1 MAIFPIMD
9 AAPVLDSMQ
18 SLTLDLPPSCLQF
31 CRKYPSYFVI
41 GTYNLQ
47 REEGDAAEAELGPQ
61 KKPQSRNGSLLVF
74 NIGDGL
80 TPKL

>member
-1 MAIFPIMD
+1 MDTAPIV
-9 AAPVLDSMQ
+9 APKQ

-31 CRKYPSYFVI
+31 CREHPAYFVI

-47 REEGDAAEAELGPQ
+47 RGENAADEGPADEASSE

-74 NIGDGL
+74 HVDTEASKGL
-80 TPKL
+80 